1 LRKRWQEAKR
11 PALQGAEN
19 CRNYLAAGG
28 GIMGIIIGPIGAVIG
43 AIIGPIMFPYIM
55 GFIICSMPN
64 WALVLALASRA
75 AARASLRVYMVIS
88 GLGADNA
95 TGWVLRP
102 AGGT

>member
-43 AIIGPIMFPYIM
+43 AIIGPIMFPYVM
-55 GFIICSMPN
+55 GFII
-64 WALVLALASRA
+64 
-75 AARASLRVYMVIS
+75 
-88 GLGADNA
+88 
-95 TGWVLRP
+95 
-102 AGGT
+102 